1 MDLTDSN
8 NKQDSEKEQTN
19 IDLIYEYTES
29 FLKSRNE
36 SLRSL
41 NTKCAGLVGFSGTLL
56 KPLFELPH
64 CVECDRLRIG
74 SLILLCIAL
83 ASGLYGLFAK
93 SNGKVADPKEIYYQW
108 YYKTDEECK
117 QFIVGSWHTA
127 IEQLTKQGLCKQKSF
142 NAGVLSFALAILL
155 SAISAVLELTKK

>member
-8 NKQDSEKEQTN
+8 NKQDNEKEQTN

-64 CVECDRLRIG
+64 CVECDRLKIG
-74 SLILLCIAL
+74 LLVLLFIAL
-83 ASGLYGLFAK
+83 FSGLLGLFAR
-93 SNGKVADPKEIYYQW
+93 SSGSVVSPEELYYQW

-117 QFIVGSWHTA
+117 QFVIGSWHTA
-127 IEQLTKQGLCKQKSF
+127 IKQLTEQGL
-142 NAGVLSFALAILL
+142 
-155 SAISAVLELTKK
+155 